1 MKGQSEHRRHIMG
14 VQPTALPFA
23 EPQHEEISKDLLVRD
38 DARQDGDQHEHRGGT
53 DEITRPEDRNIMQVE
68 MEAVQEET
76 TGRVK
81 RMDPLSITVERS
93 SRVRP
98 PFPFLALLL
107 LGLPDNTV
115 LGIALRRRTEERRV
129 GKGCVSK
136 CR

>member
-1 MKGQSEHRRHIMG
+1 MG

-76 TGRVK
+76 TGRVT
-81 RMDPLSITVERS
+81 RMDHLSITVECRP
-93 SRVRP
+93 RVRTP
-98 PFPFLALLL
+98 VPFTIGRA
-107 LGLPDNTV
+107 
-115 LGIALRRRTEERRV
+115 ACRERV
-129 GKGCVSK
+129 C
-136 CR
+136 